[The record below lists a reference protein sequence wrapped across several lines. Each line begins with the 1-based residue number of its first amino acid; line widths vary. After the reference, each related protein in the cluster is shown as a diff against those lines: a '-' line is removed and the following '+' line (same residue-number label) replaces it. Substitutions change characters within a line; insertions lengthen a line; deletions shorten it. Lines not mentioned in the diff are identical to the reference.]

1 MSRPLL
7 GPVRPR
13 LLPRLRPRLLPRLR
27 RLGVTLVAGG
37 LTAAALALVAP
48 GGTAQADEQA
58 RAAAARR
65 TSVVTPGDFTG
76 YGFDQCEAPTQKS
89 MDRWLQSSPFLAVG
103 IYISGNSRACREQP
117 NLTPAWVSTQL
128 ARGWRLLPITLGPQA
143 SCQPRSRFP
152 RYGPSIDPTI
162 IPDPGKR
169 GRYGR
174 ARQQGSAEATKTVG
188 VAQGLGIAPGSTLWY
203 DLEGFDSTQTRCR
216 ESALAFLSAWTTQ
229 VHKLGYVS
237 GVYSSAGSGILMLD
251 NARVNGRTD
260 VALPDQ
266 LWIARWD
273 GHADT
278 DVDPQYLR
286 ADGWQP
292 HARVKQYQGGH
303 DETWGGVRINID
315 RDYLDLGQGSVA
327 APETHCGGVRIGFGI
342 YPVMQPRTTSYVP
355 PRRKVKALKC
365 LLTEQGVY
373 SGAVNGQ
380 WDAATTRATNAWQS
394 QHGFAVSPTWS
405 RSNWMSLLAAGDRPV
420 VKYGSAGPAVRRV
433 QRALNAVADRSQPLA
448 ATGVF
453 DAATTVAVKAWQQSV
468 GVQVSGVVGRQSW
481 KALAAGRR

>member
-7 GPVRPR
+7 GPVRS
-13 LLPRLRPRLLPRLR
+13 RLR

-37 LTAAALALVAP
+37 LAAAALALVTP

-58 RAAAARR
+58 RTAAARR

-76 YGFDQCEAPTQKS
+76 YGFDQCLAPSQQT
-89 MDRWLQSSPFLAVG
+89 MDAWLQSSPFLAVG
-103 IYISGNSRACREQP
+103 IYISGNSRGCRNQP
-117 NLTPAWVSTQL
+117 NLTPAWISTQL
-128 ARGWRLLPITLGPQA
+128 AHGWRLLPITLGPQA
-143 SCQPRSRFP
+143 SCSSSFP
-152 RYGPSIDPTI
+152 RYGASIDPTI
-162 IPDPGKR
+162 IPDPGR
-169 GRYGR
+169 YGGYGR
-174 ARQQGSAEATKTVG
+174 ARKQGSAEATKTVG

-237 GVYSSAGSGILMLD
+237 GVYSSAGSGILALD

-260 VALPDQ
+260 IALPDQ

-273 GHADT
+273 GNAGT
-278 DVDPQYLR
+278 DVESKYLR

-292 HARVKQYQGGH
+292 HARVKQYEGGH

-315 RDYLDLGQGSVA
+315 RDYLDLGRGSVA
-327 APETHCGGVRIGFGI
+327 ERETHCGGVRIGFGL
-342 YPVMQPRTTSYVP
+342 YPVLQPRTSSYVP

-365 LLTEQGVY
+365 LLTEQGLY
-373 SGAVNGQ
+373 SGAVTGQ
-380 WDAATTRATNAWQS
+380 WDAATTQATNAWQS
-394 QHGFAVSPTWS
+394 QHGFPVSPVWS
-405 RSNWMSLLAAGDRPV
+405 RSNWMSLLAAGDSPV

-433 QRALNAVADRSQPLA
+433 QRALNAVEDRAQPLNP
-448 ATGVF
+448 TGVF
-453 DAATTVAVKAWQQSV
+453 DAATTIAVKAWQKSI
-468 GVQVSGVVGRQSW
+468 GVQVSGVIGTQSW